1 MIDVLTA
8 TERKERIFPLFSSH
22 KGEEMEIRKEAV
34 RSAQMLTEALKEIL
48 KLTEAHINSLPK
60 TGLMG
65 NADETAKRK
74 SVPRHYKFVEDLG
87 GAFSKVA
94 EQRCV
99 LLTAAEK
106 LDELSSKAE
115 FEVLEEFS
123 ASARLVFELLGKID
137 ETERVSGRFLG
148 ALDRVLDVTGKGE
161 NADFNSAARI
171 CREYF
176 EFITNTRVYIDNF
189 KFF

>member
-34 RSAQMLTEALKEIL
+34 RSAQMLTEALNSIS

-65 NADETAKRK
+65 NADERAKRK
-74 SVPRHYKFVEDLG
+74 SIPRHYKFVEDLG
-87 GAFSKVA
+87 GAFS
-94 EQRCV
+94 EQRGV

-115 FEVLEEFS
+115 FEVLEELS
-123 ASARLVFELLGKID
+123 AVAKIVFELLGKID

-148 ALDRVLDVTGKGE
+148 ALDRVSDVTGKGE

-176 EFITNTRVYIDNF
+176 EFVTNTRVYIDNL

>member
-1 MIDVLTA
+1 
-8 TERKERIFPLFSSH
+8 
-22 KGEEMEIRKEAV
+22 
-34 RSAQMLTEALKEIL
+34 MLMEALREIS

-74 SVPRHYKFVEDLG
+74 SIPRHYKFVEDLG
-87 GAFSKVA
+87 DVFSKVA
-94 EQRCV
+94 EQRGV

-115 FEVLEEFS
+115 FEVLEELS
-123 ASARLVFELLGKID
+123 AVAKIVFELLGKID

-148 ALDRVLDVTGKGE
+148 ALDRVSDVTCKGE

-176 EFITNTRVYIDNF
+176 EFITNTRVYIDNL